1 MINMSF
7 FLKIIIHRRHDPIR
21 CEKTTAEQASEE
33 RMSPFFGAPDFDN
46 FSPWNIFFN
55 ELLFEKIYNVLVW
68 IRNIVY
74 KLYGV
79 TGLFSGDINEHIEAR
94 TISGPNFLKPNNEL
108 YCRPH
113 H

>member
-68 IRNIVY
+68 IRSIVY

-79 TGLFSGDINEHIEAR
+79 TGVFSGDIMGFIRAIP
-94 TISGPNFLKPNNEL
+94 ISIPKHFKAKQ
-108 YCRPH
+108 
-113 H
+113 